1 MKLTNVYIPGKSS
14 RLKFDEELANLEE
27 EQSSMNSIEEE
38 KQKSNVEFKGVYGWA
53 RYDQPYKNLI
63 EKMGISGMTTSEIL
77 DQIRISFDDRPTKRR
92 WSKTISPINEIMPNI
107 LSQTNAEIILLKICK
122 GWSLKSLA
130 AFYSKSI
137 TEINLIIRGF
147 RKEIKSLREN
157 CSANDRKRKRKVTEL
172 HIAELKDYLM
182 SNEGKRT
189 NLSQITSAVNQK
201 LPGASVWKETVRR
214 IMKEDLK
221 KSFKRVSIIEKYYRS
236 EPNIRKFLE
245 SAHLLNWFEN
255 MNYTMIFID
264 EFSLNSRQSKVSSWI
279 DKGKRGYIE
288 LVTDKFW
295 MSFVL
300 AISES
305 KFIGIQGVQGTFN
318 SARFVG
324 FIKQLIQHFEQE
336 SSYDLSKIVLVMDN
350 AAIHVS
356 SKMKDFAESHNVFI
370 VTISPYSPWLNP
382 WEKVIGAIK
391 AKARSL
397 KAHGR

>member
-1 MKLTNVYIPGKSS
+1 
-14 RLKFDEELANLEE
+14 
-27 EQSSMNSIEEE
+27 
-38 KQKSNVEFKGVYGWA
+38 
-53 RYDQPYKNLI
+53 
-63 EKMGISGMTTSEIL
+63 
-77 DQIRISFDDRPTKRR
+77 
-92 WSKTISPINEIMPNI
+92 
-107 LSQTNAEIILLKICK
+107 
-122 GWSLKSLA
+122 
-130 AFYSKSI
+130 
-137 TEINLIIRGF
+137 
-147 RKEIKSLREN
+147 
-157 CSANDRKRKRKVTEL
+157 
-172 HIAELKDYLM
+172 
-182 SNEGKRT
+182 
-189 NLSQITSAVNQK
+189 
-201 LPGASVWKETVRR
+201 
-214 IMKEDLK
+214 MKEDLK

-255 MNYTMIFID
+255 INYTMIFID

-288 LVTDKFW
+288 LITDKFW

-324 FIKQLIQHFEQE
+324 FIKQLIQHLEQE

-370 VTISPYSPWLNP
+370 VTISPYLPWLNP

-397 KAHGR
+397 KAQGR